1 MAYFV
6 LWVESA
12 RCQGNIYELLYSP
25 EAIAQPD
32 HVRQSRA
39 QLLVNDLRM
48 LDQAIQET
56 NKRWIKVAKD
66 NAGTDVMDFFA
77 TSDDTLRLSLLT
89 LVYRAAPQPAGALT
103 TFSHSCAEAARA
115 ALQRHQDCLAIIDR
129 SNEDFLP
136 CYTQDKTDLDRLGAF
151 VASIQPAA
159 TVSDAAGKLC
169 RLFQVLHNVAARYV
183 DRSGP
188 YDDQTQATEEMYM
201 YLRLLG
207 VHHGEEGNISEHQR
221 QGFAHDLDG
230 NVAQAA
236 CGDGTSTGEVQTGL
250 MVMNPMMRMGSGAQL
265 EEWFYRNQA
274 LMQSFRT
281 SPHPFPN
288 ED

>member
-1 MAYFV
+1 
-6 LWVESA
+6 
-12 RCQGNIYELLYSP
+12 
-25 EAIAQPD
+25 
-32 HVRQSRA
+32 
-39 QLLVNDLRM
+39 
-48 LDQAIQET
+48 
-56 NKRWIKVAKD
+56 KRWIKVAKD

-89 LVYRAAPQPAGALT
+89 LVYRAAPQTAGAPT

-136 CYTQDKTDLDRLGAF
+136 CYVHWTLLFTPFIPFIVIFCQVIQTQDKTDLDRLGAF

-188 YDDQTQATEEMYM
+188 YDDQTQATEEMDM

-236 CGDGTSTGEVQTGL
+236 CGDGTSTGEVQTGP

-274 LMQSFRT
+274 LMQSFQT